1 MLHQMTLDQL
11 LPILLVGAVAG
22 FLATH
27 LVSGHGFGIVGD
39 VLIGIVGA
47 LVGSFVLGGLVST
60 YVLGP
65 LGVGA
70 ASILGQIIIAF
81 LGAVV
86 LLAVLRLFTG
96 AGQRR
101 RA

>member
-27 LVSGHGFGIVGD
+27 LVSGRGYGIVGD
-39 VLIGIVGA
+39 VLVGIVGA
-47 LVGSFVLGGLVST
+47 LIGSFVLGSVLAT

-70 ASILGQIIIAF
+70 ASVLGQIIIAF

-86 LLAVLRLFTG
+86 LLALLRLFSG
-96 AGQRR
+96 AGHRR